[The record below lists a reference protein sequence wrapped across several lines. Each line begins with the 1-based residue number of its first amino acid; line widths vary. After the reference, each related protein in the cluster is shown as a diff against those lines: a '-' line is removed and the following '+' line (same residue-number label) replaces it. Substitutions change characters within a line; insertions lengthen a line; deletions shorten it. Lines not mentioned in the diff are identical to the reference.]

1 MSKISFTKKLIL
13 VTILFILPLAYTT
26 TVLVNSTRE
35 VIQNSENEKV
45 GFELFSNQQKVLIG
59 IADHRAKLRA
69 FMKGTKSA
77 RVDAIK
83 IEEEMKIN
91 IETSLELASRHPEMV
106 YVIEN
111 IKSQQ
116 KQLQDILFDAIDK
129 KAPISWINAD
139 SGENTYIEAHT
150 QLIKN
155 INNSFATLKIDYD
168 LSTDA
173 DPINSLLI
181 STLTENLPALYL
193 IFRIL
198 AF

>member
-1 MSKISFTKKLIL
+1 MMVRFFTLSKVCMSKISFTKKLIL

-91 IETSLELASRHPEMV
+91 L
-106 YVIEN
+106 
-111 IKSQQ
+111 
-116 KQLQDILFDAIDK
+116 
-129 KAPISWINAD
+129 SWA
-139 SGENTYIEAHT
+139 GV
-150 QLIKN
+150 
-155 INNSFATLKIDYD
+155 
-168 LSTDA
+168 
-173 DPINSLLI
+173 
-181 STLTENLPALYL
+181 
-193 IFRIL
+193 
-198 AF
+198 